1 MTSCVASYP
10 CTSGTGLLAVL
21 IMSHALPPRPFA
33 DAFYVQLDIPLLPT
47 LLLIWLAASLDAG
60 LHWCHLFMEA
70 PHHNPITSLTLCF
83 IFLITI
89 ITTRSHYLFVSC
101 HSSPVPCEWGL
112 SLSGVHF
119 LYLQNLKLS
128 LTHSMCS
135 VNIWVINE
143 CRFIRP
149 HFKVVSSLSMSHR
162 NAAPPA
168 LFSRE
173 PGSGAVL
180 SGSIFLK

>member
-1 MTSCVASYP
+1 
-10 CTSGTGLLAVL
+10 
-21 IMSHALPPRPFA
+21 MSHALPPRPFA

-70 PHHNPITSLTLCF
+70 LHHNPITSLTLCF

-89 ITTRSHYLFVSC
+89 ITTRSHYLFVYC